1 MVIDE
6 DKDSDMKISDQRDK
20 RGSNLNLNTPI
31 SNYKNSKGRA
41 LYKQHSCYDNTISKS
56 PNEFLNAN
64 NSPIENQNSPQ
75 FMNLQMYRNSSHHV
89 NRFKDSIKRKPERK
103 LSQCDENLT
112 PI

>member
-1 MVIDE
+1 LVIDE

-56 PNEFLNAN
+56 PNDLLNAN